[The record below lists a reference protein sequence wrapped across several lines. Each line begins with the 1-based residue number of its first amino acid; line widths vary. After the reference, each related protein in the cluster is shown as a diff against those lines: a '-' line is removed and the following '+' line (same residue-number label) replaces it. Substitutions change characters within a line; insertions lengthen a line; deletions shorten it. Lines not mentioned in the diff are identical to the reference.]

1 MRWGPGANG
10 YGVWEG
16 APGEAQSP
24 REGAGG
30 KSGGPG
36 RQATGRLDGWEQ
48 RPLEGASGKVRAGTP
63 ALGRGPEEL
72 GAGTEH
78 TRSAASSPLRR
89 RWAYQGARSGAAAT
103 WGGGAGPPGGEDRS
117 LIRRSGSQGLG
128 GHGPLRRAGGRP
140 AGPRGQEQQQRPR
153 RRRSPAPLPPALGT
167 WALGAAP
174 RPATAAGA
182 AGLGKEEAARAGQA
196 PREPG
201 RHGEGPARAEER
213 WRFQKR
219 AVPEPRSLRPAPRW
233 AGTAEPPPRSALGP
247 QHLRV
252 AASAPPPPT
261 PLSHLTWLRHRRNTE
276 EGLWPRLYR
285 TAPQW
290 GGCLPA
296 AGVAAL
302 AGGARCELL
311 GSSLDTQL
319 CAHTCI
325 CTYTCI

>member
-182 AGLGKEEAARAGQA
+182 AGLGKEEAAAGRAGAQGA
-196 PREPG
+196 REARRGAGARGGAVALPEARGPR
-201 RHGEGPARAEER
+201 AAE
-213 WRFQKR
+213 
-219 AVPEPRSLRPAPRW
+219 PAPRPAVGGDSRAPAPQR
-233 AGTAEPPPRSALGP
+233 AGS
-247 QHLRV
+247 
-252 AASAPPPPT
+252 SAPPGRRLRPPAPHT
-261 PLSHLTWLRHRRNTE
+261 PL
-276 EGLWPRLYR
+276 P
-285 TAPQW
+285 PD
-290 GGCLPA
+290 
-296 AGVAAL
+296 VAA
-302 AGGARCELL
+302 AQEEHRGGAV
-311 GSSLDTQL
+311 
-319 CAHTCI
+319 AAFI
-325 CTYTCI
+325 